1 MNIFFDLDGTLIDT
15 IYDISYAVNEALKLN
30 NLKQISLEEVKNNL
44 GHGSKNLITKCSHD
58 NFSLKLYD
66 DYKKIYHDN
75 LCNLSKIYP
84 YVLDTLI
91 QLKNRDIV
99 LGVYSNKDENDVIKI
114 INHYLP
120 NLFTYIIGKRSN
132 YPLKPDPSLMESI
145 IKNNNLDINDFYYV
159 GDMQTDKD
167 LAINLGVKFIYA
179 SYGYS
184 KVELDSEI
192 CIKNFKEL
200 SYLFAKESDK

>member
-1 MNIFFDLDGTLIDT
+1 
-15 IYDISYAVNEALKLN
+15 
-30 NLKQISLEEVKNNL
+30 
-44 GHGSKNLITKCSHD
+44 
-58 NFSLKLYD
+58 
-66 DYKKIYHDN
+66 
-75 LCNLSKIYP
+75 
-84 YVLDTLI
+84 
-91 QLKNRDIV
+91 
-99 LGVYSNKDENDVIKI
+99 
-114 INHYLP
+114 
-120 NLFTYIIGKRSN
+120 
-132 YPLKPDPSLMESI
+132 MESI